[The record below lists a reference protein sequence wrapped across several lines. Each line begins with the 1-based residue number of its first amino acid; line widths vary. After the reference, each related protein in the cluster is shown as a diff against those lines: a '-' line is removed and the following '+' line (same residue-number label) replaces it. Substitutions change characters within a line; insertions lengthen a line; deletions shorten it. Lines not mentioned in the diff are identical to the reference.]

1 MAEVNT
7 TFIDNYLGLIK
18 NLSPEIKI
26 DIIEKLMKSL
36 KHDFKGSN
44 KTLKDSFGAWKS
56 EKSADE
62 IISELRNSRTFK
74 REIESL

>member
-1 MAEVNT
+1 MAEANA
-7 TFIDNYLGLIK
+7 TFIDNYLGL
-18 NLSPEIKI
+18 
-26 DIIEKLMKSL
+26 MKSL
-36 KHDFKGSN
+36 KRDFKDDN
-44 KTLKDSFGAWKS
+44 KTIEDSFGAWKS